1 MNNNQ
6 VLLQAIHNDTVSI
19 LSKDMDTFIMEL
31 YAYERHINE
40 LTKTNYLV
48 YASIIN
54 QDPLTCWLIVNFMER
69 SPIRPLIRFDQFYMA
84 NNIQLYQPYLSKW
97 IEYIVDE
104 YTNECIMAEGEDG
117 VTMQEFMDSL
127 PLPYYIK
134 NRMHTAPLDGE
145 ESFIRYIFND
155 IFEALARNDYR
166 TFIDMCL
173 EVTQCLQFA
182 TVESKEVI

>member
-40 LTKTNYLV
+40 L
-48 YASIIN
+48 
-54 QDPLTCWLIVNFMER
+54 IVNFMER

-97 IEYIVDE
+97 VEYIVDE

-117 VTMQEFMDSL
+117 VTMHEFISSL
-127 PLPYYIK
+127 SLPYYIK
-134 NRMHTAPLDGE
+134 NRINAAPLDGE